1 MEIIKLPVSEWKSY
15 KEIRLRALKED
26 PQAFGAAYED
36 AVKFDESEWRR
47 RLENAENSDRSWL
60 WFAQENQKIVGLIG
74 AYMEKDATNEATIVS
89 VFVPKEERGKGISSL
104 LMDKI
109 ISELSAKPY
118 LKKIN
123 LTVNK
128 DQVAA
133 VNLYTKFGF
142 VKVGEQNFKM
152 GNGQKAVEFV
162 MERQI
167 ST

>member
-1 MEIIKLPVSEWKSY
+1 M
-15 KEIRLRALKED
+15 
-26 PQAFGAAYED
+26 
-36 AVKFDESEWRR
+36 
-47 RLENAENSDRSWL
+47 
-60 WFAQENQKIVGLIG
+60 IG
-74 AYMEKDATNEATIVS
+74 AYMEKDSNDTATIIS

-104 LMDKI
+104 LMEKM

-133 VNLYTKFGF
+133 LNLYTKFGF

-162 MERQI
+162 MEKQI